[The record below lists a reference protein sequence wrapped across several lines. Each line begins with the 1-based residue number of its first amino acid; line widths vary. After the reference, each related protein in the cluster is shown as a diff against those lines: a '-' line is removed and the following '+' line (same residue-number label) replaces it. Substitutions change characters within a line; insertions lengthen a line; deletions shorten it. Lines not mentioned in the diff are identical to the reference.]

1 MARAQGALERGD
13 AVRATHYLGQ
23 ALRSTAI
30 TRDDELSIRA
40 TLAEAWLLQDDIDQA
55 SAALGR
61 PPDILRETVLP
72 VLLSHLWRLHGRIA
86 SARD

>member
-13 AVRATHYLGQ
+13 AVRATHDLGQ

-61 PPDILRETVLP
+61 PPDTLRSGAKDSLERP
-72 VLLSHLWRLHGRIA
+72 GRCCCL
-86 SARD
+86 R